1 MLFSLLKFLFG
12 LAAFDADS
20 NGPEVNG
27 QSWRQ
32 EGGREMPELTVAA
45 VVVGGGGWF
54 VPRRARAV
62 NAEE

>member
-1 MLFSLLKFLFG
+1 MVYIQI
-12 LAAFDADS
+12 
-20 NGPEVNG
+20 EVNG

-32 EGGREMPELTVAA
+32 EGGSEMPELTVA
-45 VVVGGGGWF
+45 VVAARVGGV